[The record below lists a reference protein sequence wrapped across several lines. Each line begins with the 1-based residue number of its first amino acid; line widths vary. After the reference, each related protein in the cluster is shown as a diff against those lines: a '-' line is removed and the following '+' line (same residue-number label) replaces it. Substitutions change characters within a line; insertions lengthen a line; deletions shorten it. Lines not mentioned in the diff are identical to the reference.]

1 MFRPMRR
8 IKQQLA
14 EDEALEVLKSA
25 KRGVLSVIGDDGWP
39 YGIHLNPYWED
50 GRLYFH
56 GAKAGHKI
64 DALRRDSRASFT
76 AIDDGEKDDGG
87 WAYTFRSV
95 VVFGRVKFIDDQTE
109 AIEICRRLSRRFT
122 QNEKYIEDEI
132 KVSDGFPIPNPSLT
146 PAIER
151 DFENVPVTKRF
162 EYFLTK
168 GTALTPP
175 KSIYASSTITTLSG
189 FDFTILSISQM
200 SRHFPVGALGLAIT
214 TVLFTPM

>member
-76 AIDDGEKDDGG
+76 VIDDGGEHGLG
-87 WAYTFRSV
+87 SREGAAA
-95 VVFGRVKFIDDQTE
+95 GL
-109 AIEICRRLSRRFT
+109 RRLLRGR
-122 QNEKYIEDEI
+122 ED
-132 KVSDGFPIPNPSLT
+132 
-146 PAIER
+146 
-151 DFENVPVTKRF
+151 
-162 EYFLTK
+162 
-168 GTALTPP
+168 
-175 KSIYASSTITTLSG
+175 
-189 FDFTILSISQM
+189 Q
-200 SRHFPVGALGLAIT
+200 GLPQGRWR
-214 TVLFTPM
+214 L

>member
-14 EDEALEVLKSA
+14 ENEALEVLKSA

-76 AIDDGEKDDGG
+76 VIDDGVKDDGG
-87 WAYTFRSV
+87 WAYTFNRRPDGGDRNMPPPIAPV
-95 VVFGRVKFIDDQTE
+95 HAEREVHRGRD
-109 AIEICRRLSRRFT
+109 
-122 QNEKYIEDEI
+122 
-132 KVSDGFPIPNPSLT
+132 
-146 PAIER
+146 
-151 DFENVPVTKRF
+151 
-162 EYFLTK
+162 
-168 GTALTPP
+168 
-175 KSIYASSTITTLSG
+175 
-189 FDFTILSISQM
+189 
-200 SRHFPVGALGLAIT
+200 
-214 TVLFTPM
+214 